1 MEPGLLMGLGRGLE
15 ALGQYRIQ
23 DRLARQEQERLD
35 KIRRDEQERQ
45 DRATKNLL
53 AQFAFQQGLEP
64 LEAAQA
70 RGEAAA
76 QPLDMAGTALES
88 LAGMPGL
95 GTMSGGAPMLRR
107 SAEQARRNATRGRRL
122 TITDPSTGQPTEYI
136 QPYERSEEGRRE
148 AQRTRTLE
156 RLKAAGFDDA
166 TADLLA
172 DAGPDEIASALLER
186 LKPKT
191 PRRQFDSVS
200 GRVID
205 LDTMTSDVVPGIEPR
220 PRDTGTDVQNY
231 NNTVV
236 TDEATG
242 QRYLVNPRTGET
254 VGTVTR
260 PDGTPIRDVP
270 QTVREQVAG
279 IDDVLSNLNILE
291 TLVTQYGIETMPGRA
306 KADLASAY
314 AATQLG
320 YKEAARLGAITG
332 PDMQIILNAIPD
344 PTSITAGVR
353 GGKESVLA
361 GIRRVRQ
368 QMQNRRKTM
377 EQQYGVPS
385 GNDTYSGLR

>member
-23 DRLARQEQERLD
+23 DRIARQERERLD
-35 KIRRDEQERQ
+35 KIRQEEQERQ

-53 AQFAFQQGLEP
+53 AQFAFAQGLEP

-136 QPYERSEEGRRE
+136 QPYERTDEGKRESAMRRM
-148 AQRTRTLE
+148 T
-156 RLKAAGFDDA
+156 AAGIDPA
-166 TADLLA
+166 
-172 DAGPDEIASALLER
+172 IAALLSDASPESLAGAMLR
-186 LKPKT
+186 PQT
-191 PRRQFDSVS
+191 IRRQFDPAS

-254 VGTVTR
+254 VGVVKR

-270 QTVREQVAG
+270 QTVREQVSG

-332 PDMQIILNAIPD
+332 PDMQIIENAIPD

-368 QMQNRRKTM
+368 QMQNRRRTM

-385 GNDTYSGLR
+385 GTDPYAGLR